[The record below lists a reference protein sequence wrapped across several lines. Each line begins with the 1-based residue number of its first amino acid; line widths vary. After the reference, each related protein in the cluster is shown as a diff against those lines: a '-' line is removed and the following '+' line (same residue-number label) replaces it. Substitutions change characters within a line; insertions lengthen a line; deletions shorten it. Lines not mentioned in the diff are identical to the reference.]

1 MTPIRV
7 VIADDQPMA
16 RERLVALLAEQRDV
30 DVVATCASGAEVVT
44 AIEAYR
50 PELVFL
56 DMQMPELDGFGVI
69 SAVGP
74 ERMPPVVFVT
84 AYDQFAL
91 RAFEVHALDYLLKP
105 FGRQRFEQ
113 ALERARQ
120 HLAREHAGDLATRL
134 MALVQDAQIRRP
146 TTERLVVRSG
156 ARVVFVDVANIDWV
170 EAEGNYVRLHVG
182 NDSHLMRETML
193 AMEQRLGA
201 TQFIRIHRSRI
212 VNAERVKELRL
223 TANGDYEAVLRNGT
237 TLGVSRLYRDALQE
251 RLKRS

>member
-30 DVVATCASGAEVVT
+30 NIVATCASGAEAVT

-120 HLAREHAGDLATRL
+120 HLAREHAGELATRL

-146 TTERLVVRSG
+146 AAERLVVRSG

-212 VNAERVKELRL
+212 VNADRVKELRL
-223 TANGDYEAVLRNGT
+223 TPNGDYEAVLRSGT